1 MTTNATL
8 IHKYVKL
15 LVKYNFELLISLDG
29 NEKIIAIDIT
39 ETTKNSFHKVIENID
54 MIQKEYP
61 EYFKNH
67 IRFNAVLHN
76 RNSVKEIYEFIYG
89 RYKKYHV

>member
-1 MTTNATL
+1 
-8 IHKYVKL
+8 
-15 LVKYNFELLISLDG
+15 
-29 NEKIIAIDIT
+29 
-39 ETTKNSFHKVIENID
+39 

-89 RYKKYHV
+89 RYKKIPRIAELAFDDLKSDKKVIIINYFTINLKAKMFLKMKIQIF